1 MSEYY
6 QTTRDILHGFE
17 QLHRQLARHYQRM
30 GDSAEQE
37 RLKLLLDYLR
47 RHEKR
52 LQLTLRRTGASADGK
67 VLNTWYRD
75 APALDEVMA
84 TLAPPPPENLD
95 SLIDHVLRLN
105 QHLVELFEQLAANG
119 PTDAVQALFT
129 NLAKQEKQ
137 ASTQLQMATL
147 SLQDM

>member
-30 GDSAEQE
+30 GDSAAQE

-47 RHEKR
+47 RNEKR
-52 LQLTLRRTGASADGK
+52 LQITLHRAGESTDGK

-75 APALDEVMA
+75 APALDQVLA

-95 SLIDHVLRLN
+95 TLVDQVLRLN

-119 PTDAVQALFT
+119 PTEAVQALFA
-129 NLAKQEKQ
+129 NLAEQERQ
-137 ASTQLQMATL
+137 SSTQLQRATL
-147 SLQDM
+147 SLQDI